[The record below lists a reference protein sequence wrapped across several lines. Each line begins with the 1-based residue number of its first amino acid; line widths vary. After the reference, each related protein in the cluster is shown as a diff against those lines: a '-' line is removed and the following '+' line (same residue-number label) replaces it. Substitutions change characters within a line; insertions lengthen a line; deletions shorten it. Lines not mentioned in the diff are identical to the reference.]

1 MLIPGVKSPDLNR
14 LIALELDQD
23 LFPQAFVHGLV
34 GAGVAV
40 VALLV
45 GIHARL
51 QRQAGIFHELDRLA
65 CDERVD
71 EITPRFLLGKLKGKV
86 PVRELPLAR
95 LLKAKLDE
103 ILHFAVLFVHFSLPF
118 IIGESTAHAI
128 PYEFAGK
135 ITLVVNTKE
144 QLRILNMIQDGRITA
159 GEGMKLLEA
168 LEDEPDS
175 EVTNS
180 TAKPAVRWLLV
191 RITDLATG
199 LPKVNIKL
207 PVGVVQARIKTGAR
221 FSIGNAHVDTSEI
234 TRAIA
239 KGKTGQ
245 IVNLRDTED
254 GEHVQI
260 YLE

>member
-1 MLIPGVKSPDLNR
+1 
-14 LIALELDQD
+14 
-23 LFPQAFVHGLV
+23 
-34 GAGVAV
+34 
-40 VALLV
+40 
-45 GIHARL
+45 
-51 QRQAGIFHELDRLA
+51 
-65 CDERVD
+65 
-71 EITPRFLLGKLKGKV
+71 
-86 PVRELPLAR
+86 
-95 LLKAKLDE
+95 
-103 ILHFAVLFVHFSLPF
+103 
-118 IIGESTAHAI
+118 
-128 PYEFAGK
+128 
-135 ITLVVNTKE
+135 
-144 QLRILNMIQDGRITA
+144 MIQDGRITA

-168 LEDEPDS
+168 LQDEPDS
-175 EVTNS
+175 EVTTS

-207 PVGVVQARIKTGAR
+207 PVGIVQAGIKTGAR

-245 IVNLRDTED
+245 IVDLRDTED